1 MVTTASKQMIF
12 SDNNHWQFGW
22 GRRKNRYN
30 FDEQGHPLWVT
41 FGPCASQPKSF
52 DIEMAVAAKKI
63 ANAATKPIYV
73 AMSGGIDSE
82 LVARTMVQEKIPFT
96 PLILKYDNDVNK
108 MDIAYAFEFC
118 KQHNLTPEVPTLDI
132 VSFFQGSVETPYILA
147 NCAHIM
153 HMHLMRYAA
162 SKGGMAVIAVG
173 EQRYERIDGKIVIPV
188 PIERIAVTHFMQA
201 EQVEGVSA
209 FYCYT
214 PELMLS
220 ILLEAKAHGFENMD
234 KFAHNIK
241 DTLYHKFWPDL
252 THRPKY
258 SGFENVEQERLK
270 AQRILRKKYGSK
282 VAKYTIPI
290 FEFEHQLN
298 GGANAFSI
306 KY

>member
-1 MVTTASKQMIF
+1 MPTDTPKHMMF
-12 SDNNHWQFGW
+12 SDNNHWRFGW
-22 GRRKNRYN
+22 GRKKLYN
-30 FDEQGHPLWVT
+30 FDEQDQPLWVT
-41 FGPCASQPKSF
+41 FGPCNAPPKAF
-52 DIEMAVAAKKI
+52 NIEMANAAKKM

-82 LVARTMVQEKIPFT
+82 LVARTMLQEKIPFT

-132 VSFFQGSVETPYILA
+132 VAFFQESVNTPYILA

-153 HMHLMRYAA
+153 HMHIMRYVA
-162 SKGGMAVIAVG
+162 KLGGMAVIGVG
-173 EQRYERIDGKIVIPV
+173 EQRYEKSDGKVFIPV

-220 ILLEAKAHGFENMD
+220 ILLEAKAHGFQNMD
-234 KFAHNIK
+234 KYAHNIK
-241 DTLYHKFWPDL
+241 DALYHKFWPDL
-252 THRPKY
+252 TRRPKY
-258 SGFENVEQERLK
+258 SGFEYVEEERQE
-270 AQRILRKKYGSK
+270 AQRKLMRKYGSK
-282 VAKYTIPI
+282 TAKYAIPL
-290 FEFEHQLN
+290 FELEHQLS
-298 GGANAFSI
+298 GGMNAFSI